1 MKLPPQISGPIN
13 INRGRLLM
21 GYVEQNLMAGEE
33 VIYRAKLHWKVFL
46 LPIILLLVGV
56 LILWLDRSSN
66 DTQVLCCGGG
76 WGALVLLAGLIV
88 GLLATISYT
97 TSEFALT
104 DKRVLVKVG
113 FVKRHSLELLLTKI
127 EGIGVDQGILGRI
140 LGYGTIVVAGTGGT
154 KEPFKN
160 IADPLEFRR
169 QVQSQISGS

>member
-1 MKLPPQISGPIN
+1 
-13 INRGRLLM
+13 M

-56 LILWLDRSSN
+56 LILLLDRTIFDAQS
-66 DTQVLCCGGG
+66 LCCGSQ
-76 WGALVLLAGLIV
+76 WGVLLLLAGLFGGI
-88 GLLATISYT
+88 LAAISYT

-113 FVKRHSLELLLTKI
+113 FIKRHSLELLLTKV

-169 QVQSQISGS
+169 RVQGQISGL